1 MNVVFN
7 FRVVLTSILITG
19 FVVIPRI
26 LNYFQLNHPIIAEL
40 TAPWATFLVVF
51 SAIILLFYSFLKNI
65 RYFLIFLVIA
75 ILVAFGL
82 TLYFC
87 DLPLLW

>member
-1 MNVVFN
+1 MNVVFS
-7 FRVVLTSILITG
+7 FRVVLASILITG

-51 SAIILLFYSFLKNI
+51 SAIK